1 MTNTRLKIVA
11 DQNMPMVEMLF
22 SPFGDVTLMA
32 GRSISAADIV
42 DADVLLVRSVTLVN
56 ETLLAESAVKFV
68 GSATIGIDHIDI
80 DYLRTHGIH
89 FAFAP
94 GCNAAAVVQYDLS
107 VMSYLDPYWQHKNIG
122 IVGCGNVGGLL
133 FRTLK
138 ALDVNCHV
146 YDPFLNNDDVPLS
159 DFDSVLRCDIVCLH
173 TPLTYDGPF
182 PTHHLFDQNVLNRL
196 NSSALLINAGR
207 GDVVDKAA
215 LLRLLNTQSELQV
228 ALDVWSDEP
237 QIDLELL
244 HKISI
249 GTPHIAGYSREGK
262 INGTKMIFEAFTE
275 WLPKTVL
282 IEPYEPL
289 NYVEIA
295 CQRTHSLSEIL
306 LASYNVLDDDL
317 RMRQS
322 LLNISEE
329 LGSAEV
335 AAIFDDLRKTYP
347 TRIQYDWTIISSDG
361 EAFSG
366 EQRDQLQKLGFK
378 LTDNL

>member
-1 MTNTRLKIVA
+1 IVLY
-11 DQNMPMVEMLF
+11 LF
-22 SPFGDVTLMA
+22 LDRVSSAFELYYLLYIPILGLLMA
-32 GRSISAADIV
+32 LSLINIGHE
-42 DADVLLVRSVTLVN
+42 LVHRTSKKFDCEIGN
-56 ETLLAESAVKFV
+56 WALATAWNP
-68 GSATIGIDHIDI
+68 
-80 DYLRTHGIH
+80 
-89 FAFAP
+89 AFAIEHVY
-94 GCNAAAVVQYDLS
+94 GH
-107 VMSYLDPYWQHKNIG
+107 HKNIG